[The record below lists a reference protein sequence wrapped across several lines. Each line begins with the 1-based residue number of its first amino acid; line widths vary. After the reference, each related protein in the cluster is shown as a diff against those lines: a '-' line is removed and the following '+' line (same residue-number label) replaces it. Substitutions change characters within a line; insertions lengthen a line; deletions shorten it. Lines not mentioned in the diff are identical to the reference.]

1 MEAVADRPGRQASLA
16 PAAERQTR
24 WADRK
29 MTKLSLGL
37 FLSIVVGLISCQ
49 VPPDNRMDDSFEI
62 NAYTTLVDVRY
73 LTRAIPPKVCERC
86 NPPSRAGGIFSD
98 CVSEGTS
105 DCQCGLY
112 SENDLRDLILKELNS
127 SRNAE
132 LESVSIENGL
142 LILYGDDWSVKKVTR
157 TLEALSQNGE

>member
-1 MEAVADRPGRQASLA
+1 
-16 PAAERQTR
+16 
-24 WADRK
+24 
-29 MTKLSLGL
+29 MTKFPLGL
-37 FLSIVVGLISCQ
+37 FLSILVGLVSCQ
-49 VPPDNRMDDSFEI
+49 VPPDNRMDDSFET

-73 LTRAIPPKVCERC
+73 LTRAIPPKACERC
-86 NPPSRAGGIFSD
+86 NPSSRGGGIFSD

-127 SRNAE
+127 SRGAE

-142 LILYGDDWSVKKVTR
+142 LILYGDDWSVKEVSK
-157 TLEALSQNGE
+157 TLAVLSQNG